1 MHQKRAQLQR
11 RNHRRYRRAFTLI
24 ELMVAALIGVLIA
37 GAVTTSI
44 TQLFRARASSADHE
58 QAFSRADG
66 AAAQIALDLT
76 NALRRND
83 PLQQK
88 VAVINGGTPGQERD
102 ELLMLMHS
110 LRPVRG
116 IEGQPEGDEFESQ
129 YRIMPAADGTDALW
143 HRIDMAHD
151 EYVDA
156 GGIASPIAGGMVALS
171 IQANDGT
178 DQWFDEWDSDSDG
191 LPHAVRISVTAKS
204 DDGMASATALRLVA
218 LDRVPLPP
226 PTVDDS
232 SSSTN
237 TSTTGSNG
245 ATTPSSTP
253 RWRVHLQHARRVHPQ
268 PLKRRKQASERRIKG
283 GLMKSPHRRGF
294 ATLAVF
300 GVIIVAA
307 VVLSMLQA
315 TAFSQ
320 AAAGRESLGRVRAYW
335 AARGGVEATLARL
348 EFDTLNPDPTD
359 SFKVM
364 DDMVDVAEG
373 QFEGATYR
381 IATTDGNKEVLGPS
395 DAHSK
400 LNINRM
406 TRDQLLLLE
415 PFMTEDVADSILDW
429 IDADD
434 DPNPMGAE
442 TPYYLSLPNSYVARN
457 GPMKSIAELELVA
470 GVDPRDVRGED
481 WNLNGLLDPN
491 EDDGDASWP
500 PDNAD
505 GQLDRGWSGIL
516 TADSVDG
523 GMGAS
528 GEARLDLT
536 TASDSDIAD
545 RIKADATQG
554 KAIQGYLDAN
564 KNATL
569 ADFISQDLSRLAR
582 PEPGTPMF
590 ACRTLQRTSWRSWWT
605 SAQSG
610 PPLWAASRES

>member
-1 MHQKRAQLQR
+1 MK
-11 RNHRRYRRAFTLI
+11 
-24 ELMVAALIGVLIA
+24 
-37 GAVTTSI
+37 
-44 TQLFRARASSADHE
+44 SSA
-58 QAFSRADG
+58 
-66 AAAQIALDLT
+66 
-76 NALRRND
+76 
-83 PLQQK
+83 
-88 VAVINGGTPGQERD
+88 
-102 ELLMLMHS
+102 
-110 LRPVRG
+110 
-116 IEGQPEGDEFESQ
+116 SQ
-129 YRIMPAADGTDALW
+129 
-143 HRIDMAHD
+143 
-151 EYVDA
+151 
-156 GGIASPIAGGMVALS
+156 
-171 IQANDGT
+171 
-178 DQWFDEWDSDSDG
+178 
-191 LPHAVRISVTAKS
+191 
-204 DDGMASATALRLVA
+204 
-218 LDRVPLPP
+218 
-226 PTVDDS
+226 
-232 SSSTN
+232 
-237 TSTTGSNG
+237 
-245 ATTPSSTP
+245 
-253 RWRVHLQHARRVHPQ
+253 
-268 PLKRRKQASERRIKG
+268 
-283 GLMKSPHRRGF
+283 RRGF

-348 EFDTLNPDPTD
+348 EYDTLNPDPTD

-373 QFEGATYR
+373 QFESASYR
-381 IATTDGNKEVLGPS
+381 VATTEGNKEVLGPS

-400 LNINRM
+400 LNINHM

-429 IDADD
+429 IDADE
-434 DPNPMGAE
+434 DPTPMGAE

-505 GQLDRGWSGIL
+505 GQLDRGWSGVL
-516 TADSVDG
+516 TADSVEG

-536 TASDSDIAD
+536 TASESDIAD
-545 RIKADATQG
+545 RIKAEASQA

-569 ADFISQDLSRLAR
+569 ADFINQDLSRLAR
-582 PEPGTPMF
+582 SVPGAGNVRVQNLTREQVGLLVDECSIGAAAAGSQPGKLNINTC
-590 ACRTLQRTSWRSWWT
+590 AAETLQYLPEISPELADAIVSERSAHADGFASIMDLMDVPGITRQQMATLYGLLCVRSNVYVVTCRGRDTRTGLEVEMQATLDRSKVPVVIT
-605 SAQSG
+605 G
-610 PPLWAASRES
+610 VLVR